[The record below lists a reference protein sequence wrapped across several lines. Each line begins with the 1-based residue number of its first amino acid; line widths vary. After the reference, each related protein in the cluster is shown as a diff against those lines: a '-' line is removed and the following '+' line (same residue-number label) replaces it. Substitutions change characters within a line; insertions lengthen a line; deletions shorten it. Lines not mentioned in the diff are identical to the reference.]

1 MKSNLKASIRSIYKH
16 KVSSAINV
24 AGLAVG
30 FSAFILI
37 SLFVQ
42 YEYSWDKHNVNY
54 DRIYRVQRT
63 YVKAVAAM
71 DGNNISPHTH
81 GITKKLLE
89 AQCPEIEKV
98 LITEYAGGR
107 YLSPSPSKQIYD
119 NEGIIMEPSVFE
131 IFTYHFIKGDSS
143 TALKEPN
150 SIVLSSTLAGKL
162 FPDGDAMGKTVLI
175 EKQIGMKVTGVY
187 KDLPRNSEVRP
198 SYIISLSTI
207 EQMRNV
213 KDSWS
218 GNVLTYVL
226 LRSNKDLA
234 RVNAKIWDLYKDY
247 KGHEEEKV
255 SLCPLSMLY
264 LDFNGQDDYLIV
276 LFLYRLIGIFILLL
290 ACFNYINLATAHA
303 STRTKEIAVK
313 KVCGSSRFALIQ
325 QILTEAAIIALIA
338 VMLSFLIVENFLPV
352 FNRIV
357 SKNMEFSIAGNWP
370 FALQIVLIAIV
381 VGLASGAYP
390 AFFLA
395 TRKIVY
401 LLKGNLFKTKKEAFG
416 PKRIL
421 IILQFSISLFLII
434 ITMAFSEQIKY
445 LLNKNLGFNKEN
457 ILFAKF
463 SVNAKNVRF
472 DDLRD
477 RILAHPEFQ
486 NGCFCEH
493 IPFVTFGG
501 GNINWE
507 GCLPGES
514 VNVRFN
520 GVSYD
525 FLSNFG
531 MTIVAGRGFSRDF
544 PSDTV
549 NGCIINETAWRSFG
563 WKDPIGK
570 RLDNNRL
577 EVVGV
582 VKDYNYKDMHN
593 GIEPAILVLQS
604 EPRSGDWSF
613 AFRVTKGDMS
623 QAKKIIQEEFENYF
637 PNSVFEFGEL
647 DEAFKHENVLQVYNS
662 VDNTLLFF
670 TILNVFLAIIGLL
683 GLVSFTIMRKT
694 KEIGIR
700 KISGSSD
707 MSIFTMLTKEYLS
720 LIVYAMIISWPA
732 AYAMYAIIPG
742 ANKQPINFSV
752 YIIAS
757 LTIMVIVVLTSCYQ
771 TIKVSRANPI
781 DALRYE

>member
-16 KVSSAINV
+16 KVSSAIDV

-89 AQCPEIEKV
+89 AQCPEIEKA

-107 YLSPSPSKQIYD
+107 YLSPSPNKQIFD
-119 NEGIIMEPSVFE
+119 NEGFIMEPSVFE

-162 FPDGDAMGKTVLI
+162 FPDGDAMGKTVLM
-175 EKQIGMKVTGVY
+175 EKQIGLKVTGVY
-187 KDLPRNSEVRP
+187 RDLPRNSEVRP

-226 LRSNKDLA
+226 LRSNKDFA
-234 RVNAKIWDLYKDY
+234 RVNAKIWELYKDY

-313 KVCGSSRFALIQ
+313 KVCGSSKFELIQ
-325 QILTEAAIIALIA
+325 QILTEAAVIALIA
-338 VMLSFLIVENFLPV
+338 VMLSFLIVENFLPI

-401 LLKGNLFKTKKEAFG
+401 LLKGNLFNSKKKALG

-457 ILFAKF
+457 VLFAKF
-463 SVNAKNVRF
+463 HVNAKNVRF

-477 RILAHPEFQ
+477 RILAHPEFV

-520 GVSYD
+520 AVSYD

-544 PSDTV
+544 PSDTI
-549 NGCIINETAWRSFG
+549 NACIINETAWRSFG

-570 RLDNNRL
+570 RLNDNRL

-613 AFRVTKGDMS
+613 AFRVTKGDMG
-623 QAKKIIQEEFENYF
+623 QAKKIIQAEFENYF

-647 DEAFKHENVLQVYNS
+647 DEAFKHENVLLVYNS

-670 TILNVFLAIIGLL
+670 TVLNIFLAIIGLL

-700 KISGSSD
+700 KINGSSS

-732 AYAMYAIIPG
+732 AYVMYAILPG

-752 YIIAS
+752 FLMAS
-757 LTIMVIVVLTSCYQ
+757 VTIMVIVILTSCYQ